1 MTSLKISSLFNFDDW
16 NCSVIV
22 KLFNF
27 FSKRKIEYVTADKA
41 DILFILFYNINIK
54 KKKTINFFF
63 KKFKIERFPNIDIYS
78 LNRSYQPI
86 RIFFSFENC
95 RYESVKADYYI
106 TPDLGVV
113 NENHLRFPF
122 WKDCIDWSITEN
134 IYRDKDTLNS
144 RRFGS
149 YWDIEKLLNPFGD
162 DFLKKKK
169 EFCFITSYLAEP
181 KKSIYLKFSEH
192 FKVKG
197 YGPYFN
203 KHILNH
209 NSSNFKTYDVL
220 KNYAFNLCPHNSLY
234 PGYYDEKLAN
244 AFIARCLPFTWAD
257 KNINFDFN
265 DKAFVN
271 LIDYASSNYEE
282 ICHLIKDEVF
292 LKKFSFEPLFL
303 KKPDLEN
310 EKKFIQKILSNF

>member
-16 NCSVIV
+16 TSSVIF
-22 KLFNF
+22 KLFNSL
-27 FSKRKIEYVTADKA
+27 SKKKIQYVNADKA
-41 DILFILFYNINIK
+41 DILFIGPYDINSI
-54 KKKTINFFF
+54 KKKTINFFL
-63 KKFKIERFPNIDIYS
+63 KKFKIEKFPNIDIYS
-78 LNRSYQPI
+78 LNRTYQPI
-86 RIFFSFENC
+86 RVFFSFENC

-149 YWDIEKLLNPFGD
+149 YWDIEKLLNPLGD

-169 EFCFITSYLAEP
+169 EFSFITSYLTEP

-192 FKVKG
+192 FKVNG

-203 KHILNH
+203 KNILNH

-234 PGYYDEKLAN
+234 PGYYDEKLVN
-244 AFIARCLPFTWAD
+244 AFIAKSLPFTWAD

-265 DKAFVN
+265 DRAFIN

-292 LKKFSFEPLFL
+292 LKKFSSESLFL

-310 EKKFIQKILSNF
+310 EKKFVLKILSNF